1 MCETA
6 ADDIRFG
13 VNTMNLKHLFVA
25 VTAALLVLSSDATK
39 AGQTINDGGP
49 GMALFILRGLGLKTA
64 FFRYRFVCFFDSG
77 KIRFRNRYELR
88 GHTT

>member
-39 AGQTINDGGP
+39 AGQTINDGGARDGP
-49 GMALFILRGLGLKTA
+49 IHFEGSGSQDRVLSLSLCMLLR
-64 FFRYRFVCFFDSG
+64 
-77 KIRFRNRYELR
+77 
-88 GHTT
+88 